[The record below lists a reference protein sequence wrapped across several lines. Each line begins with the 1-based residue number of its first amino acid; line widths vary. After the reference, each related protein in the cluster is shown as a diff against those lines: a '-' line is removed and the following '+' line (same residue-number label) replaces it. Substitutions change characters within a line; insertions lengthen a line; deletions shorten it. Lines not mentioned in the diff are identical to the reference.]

1 MTIAWANIARF
12 CSFSEIFVI
21 IPSQKES
28 CRMKSIEIKF
38 HRMAFTIAH
47 WILTLG
53 LSTYFGF
60 LFYTNVGP
68 WYSLIALALIIPTF
82 YFLYLIVL
90 IILFLHSLILK
101 HIKVPEEPSRF
112 YAWLLKQNDTLLMTV
127 LRVKIIVTGEEL
139 LPKNRRFLIVTNH
152 RSNFDQMVMIKAL
165 KETPMV
171 YISKPGNFRIP
182 IAGPFI
188 RAAGFMA
195 INRED
200 PKEGA
205 KTIMKAVELIK
216 EDKASI
222 AISPEGTR
230 NKSDDVL
237 LPFHPGSFQTAVKSE
252 CPLVIA
258 SLNGTSQ
265 VHRRTPWRRSV
276 VTFTIL
282 RTVYPEEYKDMT
294 TRDLANLSMN
304 LIRDQ
309 LNKEGLML

>member
-1 MTIAWANIARF
+1 
-12 CSFSEIFVI
+12 
-21 IPSQKES
+21 
-28 CRMKSIEIKF
+28 
-38 HRMAFTIAH
+38 
-47 WILTLG
+47 
-53 LSTYFGF
+53 
-60 LFYTNVGP
+60 
-68 WYSLIALALIIPTF
+68 
-82 YFLYLIVL
+82 
-90 IILFLHSLILK
+90 
-101 HIKVPEEPSRF
+101 
-112 YAWLLKQNDTLLMTV
+112 
-127 LRVKIIVTGEEL
+127 VKIIVTGEEL

-230 NKSDDVL
+230 NKGEDIL
-237 LPFHPGSFQTAVKSE
+237 LPFHPGSFQTAVKSG
-252 CPLVIA
+252 CPIVSA
-258 SLNGTSQ
+258 SLNGTAQIHKRS
-265 VHRRTPWRRSV
+265 PWRKTKV
-276 VTFTIL
+276 YFNIL
-282 RTVYPEEYKDMT
+282 RTLYPEDYAGMST
-294 TRDLANLSMN
+294 VDLAKLSMN
-304 LIRDQ
+304 LITEK
-309 LNKEGLML
+309 LNEEGLML